1 MKPRFFKSAADFRA
15 WLDKNHATTSE
26 LLIGLYKKEL
36 CRGITYPEALD
47 EALSFGWIDGVRKR
61 ISANAYTIRFTPRK
75 RGSIWSQVNIKHV
88 QELIASGRMS
98 ATGLRVFQTR
108 DKAKARLYSYE
119 REQAKLDRALEAI
132 LRANKKA
139 ASFFDAQPPGYRRT
153 IVFWVMSAKKEETR
167 ARRMKHLIENSAK
180 GVRLGLLT
188 PNQE

>member
-15 WLDKNHATTSE
+15 WLHKNHVTASE

-36 CRGITYPEALD
+36 RRGITYPEALD

-61 ISANAYTIRFTPRK
+61 INANSYTIRFTPRK
-75 RGSIWSQVNIKHV
+75 RGSIWSQVNIRRV
-88 QELIASGRMS
+88 QELIASQQMS
-98 ATGLRVFQTR
+98 ETGLRVFQTR

-119 REQAKLDRALEAI
+119 REQAKLDQVLEAR
-132 LRANKKA
+132 LRANEKA

-153 IVFWVMSAKKEETR
+153 IIFWITSAKKEETR
-167 ARRMKHLIENSAK
+167 VRRMKHLIENSAK

-188 PNQE
+188 PNRK

>member
-1 MKPRFFKSAADFRA
+1 MKPRFFKSATDFRA

-75 RGSIWSQVNIKHV
+75 RGSIWSQVNIK
-88 QELIASGRMS
+88 
-98 ATGLRVFQTR
+98 RV
-108 DKAKARLYSYE
+108 
-119 REQAKLDRALEAI
+119 QAKLDRALEAI

-153 IVFWVMSAKKEETR
+153 IIFWVMSAKKEETR